1 MTLTNTP
8 IYPKT
13 VDKNIKINN
22 VLVKSP
28 SALTVSRNK
37 LWSPKS
43 GRTKSGKFT
52 GSIIAVKYR
61 IDITWTAL
69 SEDDVEIIT
78 NALKPAFVTV
88 EFRDPLTKKQKTKI
102 MYGGDETMQ
111 VYSYVIENC
120 VYTQMTVS
128 LVEQ

>member
-1 MTLTNTP
+1 MTLSNTP

-37 LWSPKS
+37 LLAPKS
-43 GRTKSGKFT
+43 CRTKSGKFT

-78 NALKPAFVTV
+78 NALKPAFFTV

>member
-1 MTLTNTP
+1 MTLSNTP

-13 VDKNIKINN
+13 VDKNIKING
-22 VLVKSP
+22 VSVKSP
-28 SALTVSRNK
+28 SAITISRNK
-37 LWSPKS
+37 LWSSKT
-43 GRTKSGKFT
+43 GRAKSGKYT
-52 GSIIAVKYR
+52 GNLIAVKYR
-61 IDITWTAL
+61 LDIIWTAL
-69 SEDDVEIIT
+69 TEDDVEILT

-88 EFRDPLTKKQKTKI
+88 EFRDPLTKTQKTKT

>member
-1 MTLTNTP
+1 M
-8 IYPKT
+8 
-13 VDKNIKINN
+13 
-22 VLVKSP
+22 
-28 SALTVSRNK
+28 
-37 LWSPKS
+37 
-43 GRTKSGKFT
+43 
-52 GSIIAVKYR
+52 KYR

-78 NALKPAFVTV
+78 NALKPAFFTV